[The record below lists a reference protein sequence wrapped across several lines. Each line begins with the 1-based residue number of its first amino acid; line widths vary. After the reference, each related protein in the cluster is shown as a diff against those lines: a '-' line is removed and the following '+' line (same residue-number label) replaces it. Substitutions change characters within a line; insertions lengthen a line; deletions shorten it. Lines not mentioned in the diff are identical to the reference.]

1 MSHKVYPEK
10 EWFLYQYGR
19 PYILYTK
26 KNKACF
32 VPPSAFGA
40 YSEVQLVKGGAKH

>member
-26 KNKACF
+26 KKTKLVLF
-32 VPPSAFGA
+32 PPLPLVPTVK
-40 YSEVQLVKGGAKH
+40 YS